1 MNERVTRAMKNT
13 LATAAALAC
22 TLCCVPSSSRA
33 EGSLSE
39 QEREFFESKIRPVLI
54 EHCYE
59 CHNSAEIAEGEL
71 AVDHRQAFLEGGA
84 GGTVMV
90 PGKPD
95 ESRLLPVLRHEIEG
109 MEMPQGGPKLDDEVI
124 ADFARWIQMGAPDPR
139 DGAPTADDVAASTS
153 WDAKFAR
160 RKRWWSL
167 QPIQSPTPPD
177 STWSSH
183 PIDRFVDQ
191 KRREAGLEPSELADA
206 YALVRRLHF
215 NLLGLPPSAKEAAR
229 WTERL
234 DQASERDRQAVFEK
248 LVDTLLDSPH
258 FGERWGRHW
267 MDWIR
272 YAESHGSEGD
282 PSNENAWVY
291 RDYLIRALNADIP
304 YDQLVRE
311 HIAGDL
317 LDEPRRN
324 VALGLNESAIGPAH
338 WRMVFHGFAPT
349 DALDERVRYTDDQIN
364 VFSKAFLGLTV
375 SCARCHDHKF
385 DAISQADY
393 YALFGI
399 LASCRPGR
407 QVVDLPGPSRE
418 SRDTLAALK
427 PKVRAA
433 VARDWLANLKAF
445 DSRLHAALDGQPDAN
460 GQSDA
465 NRKPEPNKPRD
476 GGPTLLHP
484 VRSVTDEVAAGKPF
498 EVVWQ
503 GEVEKYR
510 RQADLWRQHR
520 DRDYARHWNLA
531 REDDYERW
539 YATGTG
545 LPARPHRS
553 GEFAVA
559 IEGDR
564 ALEGVYPSGVY
575 SHTLS
580 AKSPARLTSED
591 FPVDGDYE
599 LWVRATGESQASL
612 RYVVQDYPRSGTVYP
627 VNRLSGD
634 WSWRRFDLSYWSGDR
649 LHVEL
654 STAKDAPLLTAN
666 QPRSWFGVREAMLVR
681 KGEASPA
688 ESVEHLAPL
697 MRAAKASPP
706 SNVVELKARYREAVK
721 GAVEAWRDES
731 ATDAEALLLDACLR
745 DGLLPNRMAELPTA
759 APLLERYRR
768 AESAAPVA
776 KRVPGLEETEG
787 RDQPLFIRGDHK
799 QPGEP
804 VPRRFLEAI
813 DPTPYETQRSGRME
827 LAEDLLRDDNP
838 LTRRV
843 IVNRVWHHLF
853 GRGIVATPD
862 NLGRLGEQ
870 PTHPRLLDWL
880 ATRFEDD
887 GWSLKSLIRLIVT
900 SKTWRLSSQPSDEAL
915 RTDPDNRWLSHAR
928 VRRIEAE
935 AIRDKLLTVSG
946 RLAQQLFGAPV
957 AGRSDRRSV
966 YVRVI
971 RNSPDP
977 FLRVFDFPEPF
988 STVGRR
994 DVTNVPAQ
1002 SLAMMN
1008 NPRIADDAESWAGRL
1023 LADEALSSDE
1033 ARIGRMFWSAFG
1045 RPATEAELQRLK
1057 SYLQTTRSRNEQ
1069 RRRTLEAWE
1078 SEIAEKRRQVESV
1091 LGPVRRRLET
1101 ELRDDVQAARE
1112 SAPKPVGSW
1121 AFDGDG
1127 DDAIAESEAELRGGA
1142 SFDDG
1147 GLIVRNGGYAVT
1159 KPLDRPLREK
1169 TLEAWVQLDRLSQR
1183 GGGVMTLM
1191 TPDGAIFDAIVFG
1204 EKDPGQWLAGSN
1216 SFARTRSLQGERETV
1231 AEKRPVHVAI
1241 AYHADGTVAA
1251 YRNGQPYGRP
1261 YKSDGPHVFEAGQT
1275 VVGFGVRHL
1284 PAGGNRLL
1292 SGRVLQANLY
1302 DRALT
1307 ADEVARSAAAMA
1319 GDVSDDVVLASLD
1332 ADSRREVE
1340 AWRAEATELRDKLKE
1355 YEPTVGDRPAIKVW
1369 SDLARVFFTMQEFI
1383 YVR

>member
-1 MNERVTRAMKNT
+1 MNDGLMRAMKNMLVT
-13 LATAAALAC
+13 VAVVLC
-22 TLCCVPSSSRA
+22 MLCCGTSSSRA
-33 EGSLSE
+33 EQSLTE

-59 CHNSAEIAEGEL
+59 CHNSTEIAEGEL
-71 AVDHRQAFLEGGA
+71 AVDHRQAFRKGGA
-84 GGTVMV
+84 GGAVVV

-109 MEMPQGGPKLDDEVI
+109 MEMPQGGPKLEDEVI
-124 ADFARWIQMGAPDPR
+124 ADFARWIRMGAPDPR
-139 DGAPTADDVAASTS
+139 DEAPTSDDVVASTS
-153 WDAKFAR
+153 WDAKLAR
-160 RKRWWSL
+160 RKQWWSL
-167 QPIQSPTPPD
+167 QPISSPTPPD

-183 PIDRFVDQ
+183 PIDGFVDRQ
-191 KRREAGLEPSELADA
+191 RREAGLVPSEMADSHV
-206 YALVRRLHF
+206 LVRRLHF

-229 WTERL
+229 WAERL
-234 DQASERDRQAVFEK
+234 DQASERDRQAVFEN
-248 LVDTLLDSPH
+248 LVDTLLDSPR
-258 FGERWGRHW
+258 FGERWARHW
-267 MDWIR
+267 MDWLR

-282 PSNENAWVY
+282 PTNENAWAY
-291 RDYLIRALNADIP
+291 RDYLIRALNADVP

-311 HIAGDL
+311 HVAGDL
-317 LDEPRRN
+317 LEEPRRN
-324 VALGLNESAIGPAH
+324 AELGLNESAIGTAH

-349 DALDERVRYTDDQIN
+349 DALDERVRFTDDQIN

-375 SCARCHDHKF
+375 SCARCHNHKF

-407 QVVDLPGPSRE
+407 QVVDLPGPLRE

-445 DSRLHAALDGQPDAN
+445 DSRLDAAAEEQPESNGQPDSYSS
-460 GQSDA
+460 G
-465 NRKPEPNKPRD
+465 D
-476 GGPTLLHP
+476 GGRTLLHP
-484 VRSVTDEVAAGKPF
+484 IRSVASEVAAGKPF
-498 EVVWQ
+498 ELAWR

-510 RQADLWRQHR
+510 RQAELWRLQS
-520 DRDYARHWNLA
+520 DREPFRHWNLA
-531 REDDYERW
+531 READYAQW

-545 LPARPHRS
+545 LPERPHRA

-564 ALEGVYPSGVY
+564 ALEGVYPAGAY
-575 SHTLS
+575 SHTRS
-580 AKSPARLTSED
+580 AKFPARLTSKD
-591 FPVDGDYE
+591 FAVNGDYE
-599 LWVRATGESQASL
+599 LWVLATGDSQASL

-627 VNRLSGD
+627 LTRLSGD

-649 LHVEL
+649 LHIEL
-654 STAKDAPLLTAN
+654 ATAKDAPLLTADP
-666 QPRSWFGVREAMLVR
+666 PRSWFGVREAMLIK
-681 KGEASPA
+681 KGDASPV

-697 MRAAKASPP
+697 MHAAKASPP
-706 SNVVELKARYREAVK
+706 NNVMELKARYREAVRQ
-721 GAVEAWRDES
+721 AVEAWQDDS

-745 DGLLPNRMAELPTA
+745 DGLLPNRMAALPTA
-759 APLLERYRR
+759 ASLLQQYRH
-768 AESAAPVA
+768 AEGAAPVA
-776 KRVPGLEETEG
+776 MRIPGLEETEG
-787 RDQPLFIRGDHK
+787 RDQPLFVRGDHK

-813 DPTPYETQRSGRME
+813 DATPYDTQSSGRSE

-853 GRGIVATPD
+853 GRGIVSTPD

-870 PTHPRLLDWL
+870 PTHPQLLDWM
-880 ATRFEDD
+880 ATRIEED
-887 GWSLKSLIRLIVT
+887 GWSLKRLIRLIVT
-900 SKTWRLSSQPSDEAL
+900 SKTWRLSSQPSKEAS
-915 RTDPDNRWLSHAR
+915 RIDPENRWLSHAR
-928 VRRIEAE
+928 VRRLEAE
-935 AIRDKLLTVSG
+935 VIRDKLLTVSG
-946 RLAQQLFGAPV
+946 RVDQQLDGAPV
-957 AGRSDRRSV
+957 AGHANRRSV

-971 RNSPDP
+971 RNSLDP
-977 FLRVFDFPEPF
+977 FLRAFDFPEPF

-1008 NPRIADDAESWAGRL
+1008 NPRIGDYAESWAGRVL
-1023 LADEALSSDE
+1023 TDEALSSEE
-1033 ARIGRMFWSAFG
+1033 AMIRRMFWSAFG
-1045 RPATEAELQRLK
+1045 RPASKAELQRMK
-1057 SYLQTTRSRNEQ
+1057 SYLQTTRSLHEQ
-1069 RRRTLEAWE
+1069 RRRNLETWE
-1078 SEIAEKRRQVESV
+1078 SEIAEKRRQIESL
-1091 LGPVRRRLET
+1091 LGPVRRRLEAQ
-1101 ELRDDVQAARE
+1101 LRDDSQAARE
-1112 SAPKPVGSW
+1112 LAPKPVGSW
-1121 AFDGDG
+1121 AFDGNG
-1127 DDAIAESEAELRGGA
+1127 ENALAEADAELRGGA

-1159 KPLDRPLREK
+1159 KPLDHTLREK
-1169 TLEAWVQLDRLSQR
+1169 TLEAWVQLDRLTQR
-1183 GGGVMTLM
+1183 GGGVMTVM

-1204 EKDPGQWLAGSN
+1204 EKDPGQWLPGSN
-1216 SFARTRSLQGERETV
+1216 SFARTQSLQGERETA
-1231 AEKRPVHVAI
+1231 AEQQPVHVAI
-1241 AYHADGTVAA
+1241 AYRADGTVAA
-1251 YRNGQPYGRP
+1251 YRDGKPYGRP
-1261 YKSDGPHVFEAGQT
+1261 YETNGPHLFEPGQT

-1307 ADEVARSAAAMA
+1307 ADEVARSAAAMG
-1319 GDVSDDVVLASLD
+1319 GDVSDAAVLASLD
-1332 ADSRREVE
+1332 ADSRRDVE
-1340 AWRAEATELRDKLKE
+1340 AWRAEATELRDKVEEQK
-1355 YEPTVGDRPAIKVW
+1355 PTVGDGATLAVW